1 MPASSSAM
9 TLCVLVLICIAG
21 PLAAAIEPRVAE
33 RCDRAARM
41 AAERHGVPPDVMM
54 AIMATINLIALI
66 LLAPIAVKVMKNYEA
81 QRRRGE
87 EPTFNG
93 SDIPGLTG
101 LDAWDGTDVITTGAF
116 WTQQM
121 KRVGKA

>member
-1 MPASSSAM
+1 MIGNYFYGESNILFLTGSRTVM
-9 TLCVLVLICIAG
+9 NVYRLLVLVFVMIGAVVALDLVWS
-21 PLAAAIEPRVAE
+21 LA
-33 RCDRAARM
+33 
-41 AAERHGVPPDVMM
+41 DVMM
-54 AIMATINLIALI
+54 AIMATINLIAL
-66 LLAPIAVKVMKNYEA
+66 LFLAPIAVKVLRNYEA